1 MTSKLITE
9 QRGPVGFLVLNAP
22 QRRNALSLDMWQGIP
37 ELIKKFEHD
46 AAIRCIVITGAG
58 TEAFAAGA
66 DISEFEANRASAET
80 AKLYDDATRAAASSI
95 IHCSKPVV
103 AAIRGICFGGGV
115 AIAIACDLRI
125 ASPDARFCIPAA
137 RLGIAYGF
145 EGTAALVDRL
155 GASMATEMLVTA
167 RVYSAA
173 EALTHGLIHQI
184 APAEDYES
192 FVTRYTSTIAANAPL
207 SMASSK
213 LTIQAIL
220 QADAAS
226 RTAAGESMS
235 ACMTSEDYRE
245 GRNAFLEKRPPH
257 FHGR

>member
-1 MTSKLITE
+1 MTPKLITE
-9 QRGPVGFLVLNAP
+9 QRGPVGTLVLNAP
-22 QRRNALSLDMWQGIP
+22 ERRNALSLDMWLGIP

-66 DISEFEANRASAET
+66 DISEFEANRASEET
-80 AKLYDDATRAAASSI
+80 ARLYNDATRAAASSI
-95 IHCSKPVV
+95 IQCPKPVV

-137 RLGIAYGF
+137 RLGIAYGY
-145 EGTAALVDRL
+145 EGTAALVSKL
-155 GASMATEMLVTA
+155 GASTAAEMLVAA
-167 RVYSAA
+167 RIYSAA
-173 EALTHGLIHQI
+173 EALMHGLIHQI
-184 APAEDYES
+184 APAPDYES
-192 FVTRYTSTIAANAPL
+192 FVTHYTSMIAANAPL

-226 RTAAGESMS
+226 RAAADASMAACTASQ
-235 ACMTSEDYRE
+235 DYRE
-245 GRNAFLEKRPPH
+245 GRQAFLEKRTPH

>member
-1 MTSKLITE
+1 MTPKLITE
-9 QRGPVGFLVLNAP
+9 QRGPIGTLVLNAP
-22 QRRNALSLDMWQGIP
+22 QRRNALSLEMWQGIP
-37 ELIKKFEHD
+37 ELIKKFELD
-46 AAIRCIVITGAG
+46 AAIRCIVITGSG

-95 IHCSKPVV
+95 IHCRKPVV

-137 RLGIAYGF
+137 RLGIAYGY
-145 EGTAALVDRL
+145 EGTAALASKV
-155 GASMATEMLVTA
+155 GASLATEMLLTA

-192 FVTRYTSTIAANAPL
+192 FVARYTSAIAANAPL

-226 RTAAGESMS
+226 RAAAEIVA
-235 ACMTSEDYRE
+235 ACTTSEDYRE
-245 GRNAFLEKRPPH
+245 GRSAFLEKRTPH